1 MVSLVLAEWISPVR
15 LRPSFETALW
25 LKIVSTTFQPPQNHP
40 EGPAGAILRTLNSK
54 TNQNHKNKFWRGDS
68 QWQGGNHPSVSF
80 PQE

>member
-1 MVSLVLAEWISPVR
+1 MSLLLAEWFSPVTI
-15 LRPSFETALW
+15 RPLGETALW
-25 LKIVSTTFQPPQNHP
+25 LPDVPMAFQPPQNHP

-54 TNQNHKNKFWRGDS
+54 TNQDHKNKFWRGDS